1 MNENNNIPNMD
12 APTGGPSNLN
22 FQIQKPKKG
31 FNALII
37 PMVIMG
43 IVLIIAVILIFNFKN
58 KYEYQKSE
66 VDQITETAVTQAK
79 KEQKAELDKQYEE
92 ESKSPYLTYTG
103 PSELGSVKI
112 VYPKNWSVYYNQ
124 GNSRSIFDFYAH
136 PVAVPATDLDKKYAL
151 RVAITSD
158 KYQDALE
165 DYEKQTKNK
174 NITISPYQVSGVTGA
189 RIDGEIDKDIDG
201 SLVVFPVRDKV
212 LYVWTQDKTYIND
225 FNDVVL
231 KNLSFIP

>member
-1 MNENNNIPNMD
+1 MNENPGAHNINNPIGQNN
-12 APTGGPSNLN
+12 NLN
-22 FQIQKPKKG
+22 FQTQKPKRG

-37 PMVIMG
+37 PMTILGIGLVIAG
-43 IVLIIAVILIFNFKN
+43 ILIFNYKN
-58 KYEYQKSE
+58 KYEYQKTE
-66 VDQITETAVTQAK
+66 VDQITEQAVIQAK
-79 KEQKAELDKQYEE
+79 KEQKTELDKQYEE
-92 ESKSPYLTYTG
+92 QSKSPYLTYIG

-112 VYPKNWSVYYNQ
+112 VYPKTWSIYYDQNN
-124 GNSRSIFDFYAH
+124 GRSIFDFYAH
-136 PVAVPATDLDKKYAL
+136 PVAVPAADLEKKYAL
-151 RVAITSD
+151 RVAVTSD

-165 DYEKQTKNK
+165 GYEKQTKSK